1 MRILNWNIHGASGIR
16 PAKQAEIIAAILRV
30 SPDVVLLQEVP
41 LGAGFLERLAAHGY
55 TTTEPAKH
63 PIGLWENKKKN
74 AAAIASRLPMTELSP
89 PEGLRFPRLFS
100 VVRIGGLEIA
110 SCHIPN
116 ASGFNSV
123 AKKLGLTPDIK
134 VTHLE
139 RALEWLSAG
148 QGRLLAGDFNEPDFF
163 RDGRAIGFES
173 TRAADRD
180 RQRTIVDGLMNSDS
194 ITHLCGHLHAK
205 SDEPSHWIKS
215 GPHPDRKG
223 WFDHALST
231 DKGRAWRATYLH
243 ELRSSRDE
251 EGKERYSDHSP
262 LLLVG
267 S

>member
-1 MRILNWNIHGASGIR
+1 VRFLNWNIHGASGIR
-16 PAKQAEIIAAILRV
+16 PAKQTEIVKAILELDA
-30 SPDVVLLQEVP
+30 DVLLLQEVP
-41 LGAGFLERLAAHGY
+41 LGTGFLERLTPHGY
-55 TTTEPAKH
+55 AATEPERH

-100 VVRIGGLEIA
+100 VARIGGLEIA

-139 RALEWLSAG
+139 RALNWLRG
-148 QGRLLAGDFNEPDFF
+148 GRGKLLAGDFNEPDFF
-163 RDGRAIGFES
+163 RDGRAIGFEA
-173 TRAADRD
+173 TRAVDRD
-180 RQRTIVDGLMNSDS
+180 RQRTIVDELMNSDS
-194 ITHLCGHLHAK
+194 IAHLCSHLHAK

-223 WFDHALST
+223 WFDHALTT
-231 DKGRAWRATYLH
+231 DESARWTATYLH
-243 ELRSSRDE
+243 DLRIARDL

-262 LLLVG
+262 LLL
-267 S
+267 SSE

>member
-1 MRILNWNIHGASGIR
+1 
-16 PAKQAEIIAAILRV
+16 
-30 SPDVVLLQEVP
+30 
-41 LGAGFLERLAAHGY
+41 
-55 TTTEPAKH
+55 
-63 PIGLWENKKKN
+63 
-74 AAAIASRLPMTELSP
+74 LPMTELSP

-100 VVRIGGLEIA
+100 VARIDGLEIA

-139 RALEWLSAG
+139 RALDWLSGG

-163 RDGRAIGFES
+163 RDGRAIGFEA

-231 DKGRAWRATYLH
+231 DRNLTWTATYLH
-243 ELRSSRDE
+243 NLRIDRNQ

-262 LLLVG
+262 LLIV
-267 S
+267 SS